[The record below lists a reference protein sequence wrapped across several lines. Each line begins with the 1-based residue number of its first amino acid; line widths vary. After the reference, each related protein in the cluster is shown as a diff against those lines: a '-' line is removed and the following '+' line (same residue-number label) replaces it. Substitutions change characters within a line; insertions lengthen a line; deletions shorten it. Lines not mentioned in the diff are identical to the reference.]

1 MERERKVNPGCIN
14 ASNPF
19 HVCGEY
25 CVRGSHGANPRSPL
39 LDLAGAA
46 AQVGYRRKEDRGNI
60 AAERNVALSCP
71 NASNPYHQC
80 GGYCSSRN
88 PTVNGQKKEKRS
100 AQNGGIHKENQGFA
114 IVEKNVNPSCLN
126 SSNPYHRCAEY
137 CSPRKS

>member
-25 CVRGSHGANPRSPL
+25 CVRRSHGANPRSPL